1 MVYFC
6 TKLLVK
12 SDCVMRDY
20 QQIIDKYY
28 PEDNELKRIL
38 MIHSRKVADK
48 SLEVAKKHPEL
59 HLDIEFLEEAAML
72 HDLGIFLTNAPG
84 IQCFGTEPY
93 ICHGS
98 IGAEILR
105 KEGWPCHA
113 LVCERHTGA
122 GLTLKQIEE
131 QNLPVP
137 HRELLPVSME
147 EQVICYA
154 DKFFSKTRPEIE
166 KTPEQAI
173 NSLAKFGPEGVER
186 FQEWLRRFG

>member
-1 MVYFC
+1 
-6 TKLLVK
+6 
-12 SDCVMRDY
+12 MRDY
-20 QQIIDKYY
+20 QQIINKYY

-38 MIHSRKVADK
+38 MVHSHKVADK
-48 SLEVAKKHPEL
+48 ALEVAKRHPEL
-59 HLDIEFLEEAAML
+59 HLDEAFLEEASML
-72 HDLGIFLTNAPG
+72 HDLGIFRTNAPG

-105 KEGWPCHA
+105 QEGWPRHA

-131 QNLPVP
+131 QHLPVP
-137 HRELLPVSME
+137 HRELMPVSME

-154 DKFFSKTRPEIE
+154 DKFFSKTRPEQE

-173 NSLAKFGPEGVER
+173 QSLTKFGPEGVER
-186 FQEWLRRFG
+186 FRNWLRRFG

>member
-38 MIHSRKVADK
+38 MVHSRKVADK

-84 IQCFGTEPY
+84 IQCF
-93 ICHGS
+93 GS

>member
-38 MIHSRKVADK
+38 MVHSRKVADK

-186 FQEWLRRFG
+186 FQKCNFAV

>member
-20 QQIIDKYY
+20 QRIIDKYY

-38 MIHSRKVADK
+38 MVHSRKVADK

-98 IGAEILR
+98 LGAEILR
-105 KEGWPCHA
+105 KEGWPRHA

-173 NSLAKFGPEGVER
+173 NSLTKFGPEGVER
-186 FQEWLRRFG
+186 FQGWLRRFG

>member
-12 SDCVMRDY
+12 SDCAMRDY
-20 QQIIDKYY
+20 QRIIDKYY
-28 PEDNELKRIL
+28 PEDNELKSIL
-38 MIHSRKVADK
+38 MVHSRKVADK

-98 IGAEILR
+98 LGAEILR
-105 KEGWPCHA
+105 KEGWPRHA

-173 NSLAKFGPEGVER
+173 NSLTKFGPEGVER
-186 FQEWLRRFG
+186 FQGWLRRFG

>member
-38 MIHSRKVADK
+38 MVHSRKVADK

-137 HRELLPVSME
+137 HRELLPISME